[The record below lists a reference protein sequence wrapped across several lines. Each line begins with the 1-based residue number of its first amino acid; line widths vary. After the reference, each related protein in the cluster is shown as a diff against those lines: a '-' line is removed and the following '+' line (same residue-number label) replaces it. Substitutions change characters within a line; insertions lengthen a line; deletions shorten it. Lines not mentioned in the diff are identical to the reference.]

1 MGRLVDHVGLLE
13 RQREA
18 LRQRIAI
25 APKGDRRASLEQ
37 MLGGIEAQIRN
48 LRTIGATAV
57 ATRIA

>member
-25 APKGDRRASLEQ
+25 AREGDRRASLEQ

-48 LRTIGATAV
+48 LRTLGGPGAARTA
-57 ATRIA
+57 

>member
-13 RQREA
+13 KQREA

-25 APKGDRRASLEQ
+25 AREGDRRASLEQ

-48 LRTIGATAV
+48 LRTIGGT
-57 ATRIA
+57 ATRTA